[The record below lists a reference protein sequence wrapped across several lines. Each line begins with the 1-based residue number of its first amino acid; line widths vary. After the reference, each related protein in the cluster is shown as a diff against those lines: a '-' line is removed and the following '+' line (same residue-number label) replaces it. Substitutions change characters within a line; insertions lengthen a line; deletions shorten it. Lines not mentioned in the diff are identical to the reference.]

1 MDPQKKSY
9 LETVY
14 GGGYGLPVNFPGVV
28 DDFGGEL
35 SDLKRLAD
43 TSTDWDFIIQ
53 NGLANPA
60 ALAPI
65 TTYEPYVES
74 TTPYIQMLMNS
85 GDWYQQSVAQQLLKG
100 KYSVRSVL
108 DGIAED
114 NEDKEADDFD
124 EQELSDIAGLV
135 KTFNDFK
142 LDEELKKAAGQLVE
156 LQPGQWFTAETKEHP
171 MVERAREAGFLA
183 SPEDTYSPYDFF
195 EPGREAEDA
204 QAMAK
209 AGGYRSGA
217 PGANANLAEL
227 DRRIADQFKLNR
239 TYQDIINPVSPDS
252 EGGNLV
258 GDLVGG
264 LQDSFKTYN
273 DLGERL
279 RSQTPVVGDLV
290 GWLRDSPLVG
300 GLRDSFKTYN
310 DLGGR
315 LRSGLWD
322 FVTGK
327 EEETTAD
334 QLKNVTP
341 EQQQEALN
349 RAVRAGGV
357 WTPETG
363 LSKKQWENMYSGIFG
378 DPDSDQGFSMR
389 DFKRT
394 APKPGDPGWTNTTQ
408 GMMAPQVRGVFHV
421 PKELEEQRDRA
432 ARQAWLER
440 IDNRIRQYDLKNAQ
454 QYVDRDV
461 TGRGITPFN
470 TEARE
475 RSMRIVPGLG

>member
-1 MDPQKKSY
+1 MDPQRKSY

-14 GGGYGLPVNFPGVV
+14 GGGYGLPVNSPNVV

-35 SDLKRLAD
+35 SDLKKLAD
-43 TSTDWDFIIQ
+43 TSTDWDFILQ

-60 ALAPI
+60 ALAPT

-74 TTPYIQMLMNS
+74 TAPYIQMLMNS
-85 GDWYQQSVAQQLLKG
+85 NDWYQQSVAQQLLKG
-100 KYSVRSVL
+100 KYSVGSVI

-239 TYQDIINPVSPDS
+239 TYQDIINPVSPYP
-252 EGGNLV
+252 EGNSTTKKIEKAV
-258 GDLVGG
+258 
-264 LQDSFKTYN
+264 
-273 DLGERL
+273 DLGRG
-279 RSQTPVVGDLV
+279 V
-290 GWLRDSPLVG
+290 
-300 GLRDSFKTYN
+300 
-310 DLGGR
+310 
-315 LRSGLWD
+315 WD
-322 FVTGK
+322 FITGRDVVTT
-327 EEETTAD
+327 ED
-334 QLKNVTP
+334 RLKDVTP
-341 EQQQEALN
+341 ERQQESLN
-349 RAVRAGGV
+349 RAVRAGGA
-357 WTPETG
+357 WTPSTG
-363 LSKKQWENMYSGIFG
+363 LSLEQWEDMYSGIFG
-378 DPDSDQGFSMR
+378 DPDSDKDFSMR
-389 DFKRT
+389 DFRRA
-394 APKPGDPGWTNTTQ
+394 APKPGDLGWTNTTQ

-432 ARQAWLER
+432 ANQAWLER
-440 IDNRIRQYDLKNAQ
+440 VENRMRQYQLNNAQ
-454 QYVDRDV
+454 RYVDRDV
-461 TGRGITPFN
+461 TGQGITPFN
-470 TEARE
+470 TEARG